1 MCPDVTFLQE
11 RIYDCGHRKRDK
23 QSVNVNSFLQVSCY
37 SNESVVQQE
46 RSNCIVSSIRLSAR
60 FDWHNFALAL
70 AVSFTTF
77 GLITSGSGALCNECP
92 PQQHAVGHKYD
103 RSWGDTWAMPT
114 PHQRNCCVILSW
126 SLRTD
131 QLQ

>member
-60 FDWHNFALAL
+60 FD
-70 AVSFTTF
+70 
-77 GLITSGSGALCNECP
+77 
-92 PQQHAVGHKYD
+92 
-103 RSWGDTWAMPT
+103 
-114 PHQRNCCVILSW
+114 
-126 SLRTD
+126 
-131 QLQ
+131 